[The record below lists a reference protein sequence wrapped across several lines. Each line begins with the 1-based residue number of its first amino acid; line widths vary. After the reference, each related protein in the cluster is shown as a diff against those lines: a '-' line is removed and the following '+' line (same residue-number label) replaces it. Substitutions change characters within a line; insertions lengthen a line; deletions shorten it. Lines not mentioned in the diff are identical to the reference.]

1 MNIRRNKL
9 LRNLLILSS
18 PVALVVTSASCE
30 NIKSMNPDKNN
41 NINNHQS
48 IHDSQ
53 GDLSLNTRSSSS
65 DPQKNKSDSTPSPST
80 TTGTSQK
87 DDLQKQK
94 PNDNESSKEDK
105 TTGTMSDKLGSES
118 TKTTP
123 SVSENNS
130 GSDSTLSTAKNE
142 DKSSKANQ
150 NINYEIVLQSSVEDL
165 KKFLED
171 NQGQEPNK
179 KLPITKVQNY
189 VSFND
194 PKNKNTGDLGFGFAG
209 YNKNDENKIFVLKKG
224 YAQKVSLDEGKYIK
238 AEYNLDTG
246 ILTLH
251 VNLNDDTAEK
261 LTLNLNDK
269 TIFATKETKLP
280 ESKSKKED
288 KNSKQTSL
296 QKSESTTK
304 VNDSKSQ
311 STRKTNKEKTSNK
324 NDGQNPNETVS
335 KESKKKQEPDNTS
348 HKTEQNANEKLNN
361 ETKPS
366 ESHLQSDAPQD
377 NSETSSEGQPPSK
390 TSLTETSQE
399 NASQRQE
406 ENKEG
411 SKSTNSQLDSP
422 TKNHKSEELNTEHPQ
437 SDQAHSQT
445 TDNKATSS
453 ETISKKNKE
462 SDSIP
467 GEQHSDDAKQTPLN
481 KQSGHDGEQASNSQN
496 SSEQTNSSKAQPT
509 EAQKRDSATLQN
521 DKYEIVSK
529 STVAELKSFLEKNQG
544 SGKNK
549 KLPIVKMQNYISWNN
564 PQNNKGGDLGFG
576 FARYD
581 KKDEKNK
588 IFILKKAYADKIK
601 LTDSKYIPANYDLTT
616 GILILT
622 VTLKDG
628 GTETLTLN
636 LNTQK

>member
-30 NIKSMNPDKNN
+30 NIKSTNPDKNN
-41 NINNHQS
+41 NIDNHQS

-53 GDLSLNTRSSSS
+53 GDPSLNARSSSS

-94 PNDNESSKEDK
+94 PNDNGSSKEDK

-123 SVSENNS
+123 NVSENNS
-130 GSDSTLSTAKNE
+130 GSDSTLSTAKHE

-189 VSFND
+189 LSFND
-194 PKNKNTGDLGFGFAG
+194 PKNKNNGDLGFGFAG
-209 YNKNDENKIFVLKKG
+209 YNKKDENKIFVLKKG

-311 STRKTNKEKTSNK
+311 STRKTNKEKISNK
-324 NDGQNPNETVS
+324 NDGQNQNETVS

-348 HKTEQNANEKLNN
+348 HKTEQNANKKLNN

-390 TSLTETSQE
+390 TSLTETSKE
-399 NASQRQE
+399 NASQQQE

-422 TKNHKSEELNTEHPQ
+422 TKNPKGEELNTEHPQ
-437 SDQAHSQT
+437 ADQAHSEN
-445 TDNKATSS
+445 DEKTSLGKTNT
-453 ETISKKNKE
+453 E
-462 SDSIP
+462 
-467 GEQHSDDAKQTPLN
+467 DAKD
-481 KQSGHDGEQASNSQN
+481 KSNSQN

-509 EAQKRDSATLQN
+509 EAQKGDSATLQN

-564 PQNNKGGDLGFG
+564 PQNDKGGDLGFG

-601 LTDSKYIPANYDLTT
+601 LTDNKYIPATYDLTT

-636 LNTQK
+636 LNTQNKS